1 MGAAARDSNGISS
14 LGETWPGS
22 CGGNSSQVSGPASP
36 GNGVRKYDTFL
47 PRTFKNLRTPKR
59 DRNKICLL
67 PVVAV
72 WLAVAPVA
80 YILQRAAASRVIG
93 QESAGSQEPG
103 AATLTRGSHSY
114 TLLPCPLSGDPSTI
128 PAQGAATLTRGSPV
142 STQHS
147 YTLLPCPLSGDPS
160 TIPAQGAATL
170 TRGSPV
176 STQHR
181 EPRHYHATVSPLTD
195 PHKET

>member
-1 MGAAARDSNGISS
+1 MSTNTNTQRTDSAGAGLSIESISWLS
-14 LGETWPGS
+14 LGETSPGS
-22 CGGNSSQVSGPASP
+22 CGGSSSQVSGPASP

-59 DRNKICLL
+59 DRKICLL

-80 YILQRAAASRVIG
+80 YILQRAAAGRVIG
-93 QESAGSQEPG
+93 QESAGSQEP
-103 AATLTRGSHSY
+103 
-114 TLLPCPLSGDPSTI
+114 
-128 PAQGAATLTRGSPV
+128 
-142 STQHS
+142 
-147 YTLLPCPLSGDPS
+147 
-160 TIPAQGAATL
+160 GAATL